1 MSAVLRALFQLL
13 FRSADKLTHGTWL
26 HMSAKASVYGLAIV
40 VTVLSIWPSLQRA
53 GWVPP
58 LAQVLARLGW

>member
-1 MSAVLRALFQLL
+1 MNAVLNAIFRLL

-26 HMSAKASVYGLAIV
+26 HMPAKASVYGLAIV
-40 VTVLSIWPSLQRA
+40 VTVLSIWPGLQRA

-58 LAQVLARLGW
+58 LGQVLARLGW